1 MVLGELAADHWPEGE
16 ESPELS
22 ESNEGIEGFLQFR
35 VLRRGAWFCLSDGGS
50 IGAGVEEVEEGL
62 D

>member
-1 MVLGELAADHWPEGE
+1 MVVGELAADHWPEGE

-22 ESNEGIEGFLQFR
+22 ESSEEIEGFLKFR
-35 VLRRGAWFCLSDGGS
+35 VLRRGAWCCLSDGGS
-50 IGAGVEEVEEGL
+50 MGAGVEEVDEGL